1 MFACCFSLGFP
12 KVWPWTS
19 VWLTSA
25 PDRFQTAATSLESP
39 QRPWPDL
46 TLIFDQLCIR
56 YHEIL
61 CRGVS
66 DTRDYWI
73 SAFTKCL
80 ILNFL
85 LDLYHYSQCC
95 FHLKCFCLSF
105 LLRISCAFSFFVKC
119 LKLLLNSMGW
129 WGPTGQTADTVCV
142 NPPVFLQRAFYRLTK
157 CMSTMISVV
166 AWRGYDF

>member
-25 PDRFQTAATSLESP
+25 PDRFQTAAASLESP

-46 TLIFDQLCIR
+46 TLIFDQSCIR
-56 YHEIL
+56 YHELL
-61 CRGVS
+61 CRGIS

-85 LDLYHYSQCC
+85 LDLYHYSWY
-95 FHLKCFCLSF
+95 KSF
-105 LLRISCAFSFFVKC
+105 LLDLYHSSEMFLFKLSSEDLLCFFFLC
-119 LKLLLNSMGW
+119 EMLKTTS
-129 WGPTGQTADTVCV
+129 
-142 NPPVFLQRAFYRLTK
+142 
-157 CMSTMISVV
+157 
-166 AWRGYDF
+166 